1 MLEKL
6 IPYKFLIWV
15 ILGLG
20 VIGTLYIQYKEIKK
34 LEGQVS
40 TQQVNV
46 KSYMQGM
53 QTYYTKDSV
62 LHSQVIT
69 QQQTLATLKEQ
80 KDPTQKAILDSLK
93 KWHVSVSSV
102 TQLEQTGN
110 QLSNEKTIPLPT
122 KAGKLIDSTYD
133 LSDKPYIDEV
143 LHITSDSTGY
153 KLKRDLT
160 VNDVETRVWHTH
172 KETIN
177 PPSHIFFIRWFQKK
191 QLIEDEDVTH
201 SNPYMKTLKEQN
213 THVIK

>member
-1 MLEKL
+1 MLESL
-6 IPYKFLIWV
+6 IPYRLIIWV
-15 ILGLG
+15 LLAVG
-20 VIGTLYIQYKEIKK
+20 VVGGFYFQYKEIQK

-40 TQQVNV
+40 TQQVNI

-53 QTYYTKDSV
+53 QSYYTKDSV

-80 KDPTQKAILDSLK
+80 KDPTQTAILDSLK
-93 KWHVSVSSV
+93 RWHISASSV

-110 QLSNEKTIPLPT
+110 QLRNEKTIPLPT
-122 KAGKLIDSTYD
+122 QQGKLIDSTYN
-133 LSDKPYIDEV
+133 LSDEPYIEEY
-143 LHITSDSTGY
+143 LRITSDPTGY
-153 KLKRDLT
+153 KLKRDLI

-191 QLIEDEDVTH
+191 QLIEQEDVTH